1 MLNFL
6 KAKKVT
12 PRLRRP
18 SNVNIK
24 PHKLGM
30 SYESGLKA
38 NFYANN
44 PFLSAIFH
52 SLSAQF
58 PAGERFL
65 IESVRLF
72 QDSITDEELK
82 KDARG
87 FIGQEAHHANEHEQ
101 LSLAL
106 KNKGI
111 PTDMIEKHTEW
122 LLDKICTLLSPKDQM
137 AATAAL
143 EHFTAMLGALVL
155 SNSSLFEEVHPSFRA
170 LFIWHAIEESEHKA
184 VAFDVYQNTIGSYPR
199 LMAAYLWTSSLLV
212 LATSYY
218 TVRIMVKDG
227 SIYNLKAILQGL
239 NWMFGVG
246 SNGGHFRRMIPEYF
260 TFFRPNYHP
269 WEKDNSLQINHWKK
283 VLNELL
289 EEKKR
294 A

>member
-6 KAKKVT
+6 KTKKDT

-18 SNVNIK
+18 ANVNIE
-24 PHKLGM
+24 PQKLGM
-30 SYESGLKA
+30 DYSHGLEA

-44 PFLSAIFH
+44 PFLSAMFH
-52 SLSAQF
+52 ALSAQF

-72 QDSITDEELK
+72 QQQITDEALK

-87 FIGQEAHHANEHEQ
+87 FIGQEAHHANEHEA
-101 LSLAL
+101 LNKAL
-106 KNKGI
+106 KEIGI
-111 PTDMIEKHTEW
+111 PIDMIEHHTEW
-122 LLDKICTLLSPKDQM
+122 LLDKICTTLSPKNQM

-143 EHFTAMLGALVL
+143 EHFTAMLGTLVL
-155 SNSSLFEEVHPSFRA
+155 SNPNLFKEVHPSFRT

-212 LATSYY
+212 ITTSYY
-218 TVRIMVKDG
+218 MARILATNG
-227 SIYNLKAILQGL
+227 THFNLKAALHGL
-239 NWMFGVG
+239 HWMFGIG
-246 SNGGHFRRMIPEYF
+246 KNGGHLRRMLPDYLS
-260 TFFRPNYHP
+260 FFRPSYHP
-269 WEKDNSLQINHWKK
+269 WENDNSAEINHWKG

-289 EEKKR
+289 EEYQK